1 MYLSKGTIN
10 NTQEGGTPTEW
21 GKILVVHISDEDF
34 YPEWRVPNQY
44 ENEEKAWTVLHKR

>member
-1 MYLSKGTIN
+1 MPLKGKIDDLITFELKNLYLSKGTIN

-34 YPEWRVPNQY
+34 YPE
-44 ENEEKAWTVLHKR
+44 